1 MGHRMGERMSRDHYG
16 LDEQTSNELRKKVDE
31 IIMRDY
37 SYLSWLME
45 QADGAQ
51 PETITTRRNA

>member
-1 MGHRMGERMSRDHYG
+1 MSKREEGYG
-16 LDEQTSNELRKKVDE
+16 LDEQTSNELRSKIDE

-45 QADGAQ
+45 DVAGAQ
-51 PETITTRRNA
+51 PETITTRRNK